1 MRNQL
6 TCLLTQKRAI
16 TVLNA
21 LGFVEKPTLTCL
33 TKQFEFLDRKLASLA
48 QQNDASTVVSECS
61 SVIYRFRSGLW
72 GFICDVFQSPST
84 NKLGKDITSAEAE
97 AIQQQAWRI
106 LSTSAQLIESR
117 ASPPTASLLTQL
129 NESFRE
135 LNTLKKCANATS
147 LNTNIAQLKESFCDR
162 FRVKIVLEFLQQ
174 VCKTSQ
180 DQLMQT
186 YFEPV
191 VGNLPSSEPS
201 TDLLV
206 GSDPSSDGTGSDTIP
221 RTKVAQVIMEARE
234 VCNEFRNTSM
244 ISSESKIHLNRAT
257 VLTSC
262 SNDVL
267 RCWESI
273 WRSVGQMLLEM
284 LDVENQQSDKSSSS
298 KKAKAT
304 GDFREV
310 VAKTFKQELY
320 NMLSMFLQALM
331 NSFTAEITAPST
343 LASVTGSVRD
353 RDGADVCILFA
364 VVSNCINLRDEV
376 LPNADQWLGMILGD
390 PRLVNDH
397 TNELRQLVLDVEAKC
412 ISTYVT
418 MHSNPL
424 LQVLRAG
431 AAEEAQ
437 LVRVPIVNPP
447 SAGASSR
454 TNSRSQLIVG
464 LEFPISPTNGSSSK
478 LAMSSIPTD
487 GRQYVFNVLLQLIT
501 LRSEAETSL
510 GHVPQCAEYVHRVS
524 FQLTHL
530 LGEFLEDAV
539 RDLDSPA
546 NSKSSE
552 ITEWLCIHVRHDP
565 VVRYYI
571 EILTLRLFLHSCWLK
586 YGSSNTR

>member
-1 MRNQL
+1 M
-6 TCLLTQKRAI
+6 TQKRAI

-21 LGFVEKPTLTCL
+21 LGFVEKPTLACL

-48 QQNDASTVVSECS
+48 QQSDASTVVSECS

-106 LSTSAQLIESR
+106 LSTSAELIESR

-147 LNTNIAQLKESFCDR
+147 LNTNIAQLKDSFCDK

-174 VCKTSQ
+174 ICKKSQ
-180 DQLMQT
+180 EQLMQT
-186 YFEPV
+186 YFEPI
-191 VGNLPSSEPS
+191 VGNLPSSELESS

-206 GSDPSSDGTGSDTIP
+206 GSDSPGDGTGSDMVS
-221 RTKVAQVIMEARE
+221 RTKVAQLITEARE

-244 ISSESKIHLNRAT
+244 ISSESKINLNRAT

-273 WRSVGQMLLEM
+273 WKCIGQMLLEM
-284 LDVENQQSDKSSSS
+284 LDVESEKAS
-298 KKAKAT
+298 KKSKAT

-310 VAKTFKQELY
+310 VAKTLKQELV
-320 NMLSMFLQALM
+320 NMLSRFLQSLM
-331 NSFTAEITAPST
+331 DSFTAAIMAPST

-353 RDGADVCILFA
+353 RDGAGVCILFA
-364 VVSNCINLRDEV
+364 IVSNCIDLREKALLNV
-376 LPNADQWLGMILGD
+376 DQWLGKILGD

-397 TNELRQLVLDVEAKC
+397 TSELRQLVLDVEAKC

-437 LVRVPIVNPP
+437 LVRVP
-447 SAGASSR
+447 SANAAASSR
-454 TNSRSQLIVG
+454 TDSRSLSM
-464 LEFPISPTNGSSSK
+464 EFPISPTNGPSSK
-478 LAMSSIPTD
+478 LAVNSIPSD

-501 LRSEAETSL
+501 LRSEVETSL

-530 LGEFLEDAV
+530 LSEFLEDAV
-539 RDLDSPA
+539 RDLEAPA
-546 NSKSSE
+546 DSKSSE
-552 ITEWLCIHVRHDP
+552 GTEWLRIHVRHVP
-565 VVRYYI
+565 C
-571 EILTLRLFLHSCWLK
+571 CWFFI
-586 YGSSNTR
+586 R